1 MGLNTRF
8 CLIIIFKINL
18 FFSIFVSWCVDHD
31 LFCFLFFST
40 YRGAD
45 AWWKIPLFFYPSLS
59 ASLIFRFQVM
69 WFVQFA
75 CVFLLLI
82 FLCNLPFCLLP
93 LHFSL
98 LVDFAQKVDLALL
111 VHFFSVVE
119 QTYIIYLSWSEF
131 CMIWVIWKLPVGFST
146 VPSWCFLGDGTVPSR
161 CFLRDGTV
169 PSRCI
174 LRDGTVPSYNHYLN
188 LMGFVMNKIQLV
200 AFLLDFQICCNIW

>member
-1 MGLNTRF
+1 MGLKTGF
-8 CLIIIFKINL
+8 CPIIIL
-18 FFSIFVSWCVDHD
+18 RYTFFFNICFMVHISCFVS
-31 LFCFLFFST
+31 FLFFHLQGGGQMLGGKFH
-40 YRGAD
+40 Y
-45 AWWKIPLFFYPSLS
+45 FFYPSLS

-82 FLCNLPFCLLP
+82 LLCNLPFCLLP

-119 QTYIIYLSWSEF
+119 HSYIIYLSWSEF

-146 VPSWCFLGDGTVPSR
+146 VPS
-161 CFLRDGTV
+161 
-169 PSRCI
+169 
-174 LRDGTVPSYNHYLN
+174 
-188 LMGFVMNKIQLV
+188 
-200 AFLLDFQICCNIW
+200 

>member
-1 MGLNTRF
+1 MEN
-8 CLIIIFKINL
+8 
-18 FFSIFVSWCVDHD
+18 
-31 LFCFLFFST
+31 ST
-40 YRGAD
+40 
-45 AWWKIPLFFYPSLS
+45 IFFYPSLS
-59 ASLIFRFQVM
+59 ASSIFRFQVM

-98 LVDFAQKVDLALL
+98 LVDFAQKFDLALL

-169 PSRCI
+169 PSRCFLRDGTVPSRCI
-174 LRDGTVPSYNHYLN
+174 LRDGTVPSYNHYLDKLQN
-188 LMGFVMNKIQLV
+188 V
-200 AFLLDFQICCNIW
+200 FLLQKLTM

>member
-1 MGLNTRF
+1 
-8 CLIIIFKINL
+8 
-18 FFSIFVSWCVDHD
+18 
-31 LFCFLFFST
+31 
-40 YRGAD
+40 
-45 AWWKIPLFFYPSLS
+45 
-59 ASLIFRFQVM
+59 M

-82 FLCNLPFCLLP
+82 LLCNLPFCLLP

-146 VPSWCFLGDGTVPSR
+146 VPSRCFLRDGTVPSR

-174 LRDGTVPSYNHYLN
+174 LRDGTVPSYNHYLKIFKPELRYWKHIANYTVQIAHSKSAQSKLQKLHIQN
-188 LMGFVMNKIQLV
+188 LTNQTE
-200 AFLLDFQICCNIW
+200 